1 MITSYITVNFE
12 ETIVSSVHTTPFL
25 GGGLTSAGEDGFRHI
40 RLQLEGLA

>member
-25 GGGLTSAGEDGFRHI
+25 GGELTSAGEDGFRHI
-40 RLQLEGLA
+40 RLQPEGLA